1 MKLEQMETLLA
12 IIDEGSFERAAAALG
27 ISAPAVSQR
36 IKALEHST
44 GRVLVRRES
53 PVTATEAGEVIAQ
66 AARRVAL
73 LQAET
78 EAALDRRL
86 ASVPLN
92 VAINADSLA
101 TWFPPV
107 LREVATWDSASILMR
122 IEDESHSLELLRSG
136 DCLGAVTRES
146 KPVSGCDSVLLGTLH
161 YVAVAAPWL
170 VEKYTL
176 NKQIDWAR
184 MPALRFGPRDYLQDR
199 DLVGRLDN
207 PPKHRRV
214 SIVPSMG
221 AFLQSIEA
229 GLGWA
234 IVVDTQ
240 AKELIRRGVAVQ
252 LDDKI
257 VSTDLY
263 WQHWRLESPLLE
275 LLTSA
280 VTRAARKNIPAHCA
294 FSQPRR

>member
-184 MPALRFGPRDYLQDR
+184 MPALRFGARDYLQDR

-252 LDDKI
+252 LDEKI

>member
-136 DCLGAVTRES
+136 DCLGAVTREF

-252 LDDKI
+252 LDEKI

>member
-12 IIDEGSFERAAAALG
+12 IIDEGSFERAATALG

-44 GRVLVRRES
+44 GRVLVRRETPVS
-53 PVTATEAGEVIAQ
+53 PTEAGEVIAQ

-107 LREVATWDSASILMR
+107 LREVAQWDSASIMMR
-122 IEDESHSLELLRSG
+122 LEDESHSLELLRSG

-146 KPVSGCDSVLLGTLH
+146 KPVSGCDSVLLGTMH

-170 VEKYTL
+170 AEKYT
-176 NKQIDWAR
+176 QDGAIDWAR
-184 MPALRFGPRDYLQDR
+184 IPALRFGPRDYLQDR

-214 SIVPSMG
+214 SVVPSME
-221 AFLQSIEA
+221 AFLHSIEA

-240 AKELIRRGVAVQ
+240 AKEMIGKGVAVW
-252 LDDKI
+252 LDDQVI
-257 VSTDLY
+257 SADLY

-280 VTRAARKNIPAHCA
+280 VTRAARANIP
-294 FSQPRR
+294 PRPSL

>member
-101 TWFPPV
+101 TWFSPV

-122 IEDESHSLELLRSG
+122 IEDESLSL
-136 DCLGAVTRES
+136 
-146 KPVSGCDSVLLGTLH
+146 
-161 YVAVAAPWL
+161 
-170 VEKYTL
+170 
-176 NKQIDWAR
+176 
-184 MPALRFGPRDYLQDR
+184 
-199 DLVGRLDN
+199 
-207 PPKHRRV
+207 
-214 SIVPSMG
+214 
-221 AFLQSIEA
+221 
-229 GLGWA
+229 
-234 IVVDTQ
+234 
-240 AKELIRRGVAVQ
+240 
-252 LDDKI
+252 
-257 VSTDLY
+257 
-263 WQHWRLESPLLE
+263 
-275 LLTSA
+275 
-280 VTRAARKNIPAHCA
+280 
-294 FSQPRR
+294 

>member
-122 IEDESHSLELLRSG
+122 IE
-136 DCLGAVTRES
+136 GAVTRES

-252 LDDKI
+252 LDEKI

>member
-252 LDDKI
+252 LDEKI

-280 VTRAARKNIPAHCA
+280 VTCAARKNIPAHCA

>member
-161 YVAVAAPWL
+161 L
-170 VEKYTL
+170 
-176 NKQIDWAR
+176 
-184 MPALRFGPRDYLQDR
+184 
-199 DLVGRLDN
+199 
-207 PPKHRRV
+207 
-214 SIVPSMG
+214 S
-221 AFLQSIEA
+221 
-229 GLGWA
+229 
-234 IVVDTQ
+234 
-240 AKELIRRGVAVQ
+240 LIH
-252 LDDKI
+252 I
-257 VSTDLY
+257 S
-263 WQHWRLESPLLE
+263 EP
-275 LLTSA
+275 
-280 VTRAARKNIPAHCA
+280 TRPY
-294 FSQPRR
+294 

>member
-101 TWFPPV
+101 TWFSPV

-252 LDDKI
+252 LDEKI

>member
-1 MKLEQMETLLA
+1 
-12 IIDEGSFERAAAALG
+12 
-27 ISAPAVSQR
+27 
-36 IKALEHST
+36 
-44 GRVLVRRES
+44 
-53 PVTATEAGEVIAQ
+53 
-66 AARRVAL
+66 
-73 LQAET
+73 
-78 EAALDRRL
+78 
-86 ASVPLN
+86 
-92 VAINADSLA
+92 
-101 TWFPPV
+101 
-107 LREVATWDSASILMR
+107 MR

-252 LDDKI
+252 LDEKI